1 MIETFG
7 LFWLIVSRT
16 VWCPWV
22 YWGWGWR
29 DSMSAREQVHKTYH
43 SADGCGA
50 SVGVLAFTSL
60 FSHYN
65 RETNARFGIFLIF
78 FYGQTSPWV
87 NLPHSESLHIFSWI
101 HHYHFFFTALAVSF
115 CILTGRPTTIGRAAP
130 GLGPALGPETGL
142 VAWGWPGMFRRLNL
156 GTTATLTLRLGRAW
170 TEGGPRKA
178 WVYDILINVKL
189 VCDEMAES
197 RLRTC
202 MWRKRQDGAYIE
214 LRHKVLQ
221 GHNSWQ
227 TLQILEVHFRRHWRK
242 IIEINTPRSKKSL
255 YLS

>member
-78 FYGQTSPWV
+78 LRSNVSLGQLTTFWKSA
-87 NLPHSESLHIFSWI
+87 
-101 HHYHFFFTALAVSF
+101 HFFLNTSLSF
-115 CILTGRPTTIGRAAP
+115 FFYSLGCVILHPDRKTYHDRKGSSRAWSCA
-130 GLGPALGPETGL
+130 GSWDWAGG
-142 VAWGWPGMFRRLNL
+142 
-156 GTTATLTLRLGRAW
+156 LRLARDVQ
-170 TEGGPRKA
+170 E
-178 WVYDILINVKL
+178 VKL
-189 VCDEMAES
+189 GHHS
-197 RLRTC
+197 H
-202 MWRKRQDGAYIE
+202 AYSASGQS
-214 LRHKVLQ
+214 LD
-221 GHNSWQ
+221 
-227 TLQILEVHFRRHWRK
+227 RRW
-242 IIEINTPRSKKSL
+242 TKKSVSL
-255 YLS
+255 WHSHQC

>member
-7 LFWLIVSRT
+7 LFWLIVSKT
-16 VWCPWV
+16 MWCPWV
-22 YWGWGWR
+22 YWGWGWG
-29 DSMSAREQVHKTYH
+29 DSMSAREQVYKTYH

-65 RETNARFGIFLIF
+65 TETNAGFGIFLF
-78 FYGQTSPWV
+78 FSGQLTTFWKSA
-87 NLPHSESLHIFSWI
+87 HFSLNKSLS
-101 HHYHFFFTALAVSF
+101 FFFTALAVSF

-130 GLGPALGPETGL
+130 GLGPTLGPETGL
-142 VAWGWPGMFRRLNL
+142 VAGGWPGMFKRLNL

-170 TEGGPRKA
+170 TEGGPRNV
-178 WVYDILINVKL
+178 WLYDILINVKL

-202 MWRKRQDGAYIE
+202 MRRKRQDGACIK
-214 LRHKVLQ
+214 LHHKVLQ

-227 TLQILEVHFRRHWRK
+227 TLQIL
-242 IIEINTPRSKKSL
+242 
-255 YLS
+255 